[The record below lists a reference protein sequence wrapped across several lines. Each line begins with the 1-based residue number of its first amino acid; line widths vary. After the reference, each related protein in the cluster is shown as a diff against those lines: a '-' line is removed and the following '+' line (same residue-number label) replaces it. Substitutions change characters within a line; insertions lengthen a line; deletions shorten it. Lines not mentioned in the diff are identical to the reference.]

1 MCVLILSQFVEV
13 VCHKEAG
20 WLVDLQ
26 AVNYGSTPLN
36 LHLTVSGLST
46 NCVSVAD
53 SIMMLM
59 TSGGL
64 MDENS
69 FANPTKVSIYQT
81 TSISLLSFVTKIS

>member
-1 MCVLILSQFVEV
+1 MSQR
-13 VCHKEAG
+13 G
-20 WLVDLQ
+20 WLVVDLQ

-46 NCVSVAD
+46 NCVSAAD

-69 FANPTKVSIYQT
+69 FANPTYVSY
-81 TSISLLSFVTKIS
+81 LSNNLNTFGVFVTKFSRTKL

>member
-1 MCVLILSQFVEV
+1 MSQR
-13 VCHKEAG
+13 G
-20 WLVDLQ
+20 WLVVDMQ
-26 AVNYGSTPLN
+26 AVNYGSNPLN

-69 FANPTKVSIYQT
+69 FANPTNVSY
-81 TSISLLSFVTKIS
+81 LSNNLNTFGVFL